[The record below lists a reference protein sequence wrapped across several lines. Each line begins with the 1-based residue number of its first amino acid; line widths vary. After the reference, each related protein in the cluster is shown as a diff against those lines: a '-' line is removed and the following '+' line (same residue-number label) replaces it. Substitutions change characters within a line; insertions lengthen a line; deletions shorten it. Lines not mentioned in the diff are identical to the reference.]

1 MPRIW
6 KQDRENTEDNLID
19 SRMNS
24 ETPASVNIDYDI
36 IFLPKLSSVMSR
48 NADFQEQQVAC
59 FRFDVFPGEL
69 VSNSALFR
77 VTILSLVSVSGSIF
91 EQAPS
96 FILFHSMKN
105 TKIISCNLTSTN
117 VLINIKNVIAGG
129 KLLETL
135 QTR

>member
-1 MPRIW
+1 
-6 KQDRENTEDNLID
+6 
-19 SRMNS
+19 MNS
-24 ETPASVNIDYDI
+24 ETPASVNIDCDI
-36 IFLPKLSSVMSR
+36 IFLPKLSSVVSR
-48 NADFQEQQVAC
+48 NADFHEQQVAC

-69 VSNSALFR
+69 VSNSALIR
-77 VTILSLVSVSGSIF
+77 VTILSFVSVSGNIF

>member
-1 MPRIW
+1 
-6 KQDRENTEDNLID
+6 
-19 SRMNS
+19 MNS

-36 IFLPKLSSVMSR
+36 IFLPKLSSIVSR

-69 VSNSALFR
+69 VSNAALIR

-91 EQAPS
+91 EQTPS
-96 FILFHSMKN
+96 FTLFHSIKN

-117 VLINIKNVIAGG
+117 VLISKMLSPAVNF
-129 KLLETL
+129 
-135 QTR
+135 